1 MKATSLG
8 SAVAR
13 VSYPGCGVICG
24 KSADGLSAVL
34 ACFIM
39 GRSPLSKNRR
49 FVEEG
54 GGVKI
59 EPFIPNVMRDH
70 QTLLYSPVLA
80 FDNCLLM
87 GNGSQTEDVR
97 RALKEGNSFSEA
109 VFAQR
114 CFSDAPHF
122 TPRVTALADIDGSRV
137 GLSMSVVKRMD
148 NETDTVCRSIFRYDD
163 LAPGVGCYLHSYECD
178 ANPLPPVAGEPVQVR
193 VNGSI
198 FDIVADIWEN
208 LNAENK
214 VSLWVRTVDLGS
226 GKSMSRIINKN
237 R

>member
-1 MKATSLG
+1 MKAISLG

-13 VSYPGCGVICG
+13 VSYPGCGMICG
-24 KSADGLSAVL
+24 KTADGLSAVM

-59 EPFIPNVMRDH
+59 EPFIQNAMRNPD
-70 QTLLYSPVLA
+70 TLVYSPVLA
-80 FDNCLLM
+80 FDNRLLM
-87 GNGSQTEDVR
+87 GNGSHTEDAY
-97 RALKEGNSFSEA
+97 RAFVDGKSFAEA
-109 VFAQR
+109 VSEQR
-114 CFSDAPHF
+114 YFSDTPNN
-122 TPRVTALADIDGSRV
+122 TPRITALATINGTNLA
-137 GLSMSVVKRMD
+137 LSMSVVKRM
-148 NETDTVCRSIFRYDD
+148 NEETDTVCRYVFRYDD
-163 LAPGVGCYLHSYECD
+163 IAPGTGCYLHSYECD
-178 ANPLPPVAGEPVQVR
+178 ANPLPPVMGEPVQVA
-193 VNGSI
+193 VGGSI

-214 VSLWVRTVDLGS
+214 VSLWVRTVDLAS
-226 GKSMSRIINKN
+226 RKSMSRIINKN